1 MKKNCRF
8 AFDENLYTHEMIIL
22 IILAVVATFGLAYLI
37 VNYLPLKYKWIVS
50 IVLLLLGVFL
60 VFKIYD
66 GIMKPIN
73 FNKDKRVK
81 YVKVIQHLKIIR
93 DAELAYYKVN
103 GNYTDNKE
111 GLIQFIDSAKFAITE
126 VRDTVV
132 KVNKGSRWQPV
143 IVDVE
148 KRVVDTIGYEP
159 ILNSFE
165 GKDYKNMFNV
175 PGVEGKQFDLVIGLV
190 EKIAGLQVPV
200 FEARTEKKDLLK
212 GMDISLV
219 KQEMEA
225 IESDQIKGEYVSVGS
240 LNEVTSGGNW
250 PPSYDKANREEE
262 NDK

>member
-1 MKKNCRF
+1 
-8 AFDENLYTHEMIIL
+8 MIIL
-22 IILAVVATFGLAYLI
+22 IILAVVATFGFAYLI
-37 VNYLPLKYKWIVS
+37 VKYLPLKYKWIVS
-50 IVLLLLGVFL
+50 LVLVFTGTLL

-103 GNYTDNKE
+103 GNYTSNKE

-132 KVNKGSRWQPV
+132 KVNKGSKWQPV

-148 KRVVDTIGYEP
+148 KRIVDTIGYEP
-159 ILNSFE
+159 ILKSFQD
-165 GKDYKNMFNV
+165 KDYKNMFNV
-175 PGVEGKQFDLVIGLV
+175 PGVDEKQFELSVGLV

-240 LNEVTSGGNW
+240 LNEVTTGGNW

-262 NDK
+262 DDQ

>member
-1 MKKNCRF
+1 
-8 AFDENLYTHEMIIL
+8 MIIL
-22 IILAVVATFGLAYLI
+22 IILAIVATFGFAYLI
-37 VNYLPLKYKWIVS
+37 VKYLPLKYKWVVS
-50 IVLLLLGVFL
+50 LVLVFTGALL

-81 YVKVIQHLKIIR
+81 YVEVIQNLKIIR
-93 DAELAYYKVN
+93 DAELAFYRVN

-126 VRDTVV
+126 VRDTVI

-148 KRVVDTIGYEP
+148 KRIVDTIGYEP
-159 ILNSFE
+159 ILNSFQD
-165 GKDYKNMFNV
+165 KDYKNMFNV
-175 PGVEGKQFDLVIGLV
+175 PGVEGKQFELSIGTV
-190 EKIAGLQVPV
+190 EKIAGLEVPV

-225 IESDQIKGEYVSVGS
+225 IESDQIKGEFVSVGS
-240 LNEVTSGGNW
+240 LNEVTGGNW

-262 NDK
+262 DDQ

>member
-1 MKKNCRF
+1 M
-8 AFDENLYTHEMIIL
+8 
-22 IILAVVATFGLAYLI
+22 
-37 VNYLPLKYKWIVS
+37 VS
-50 IVLLLLGVFL
+50 LVLVFLGALL

-73 FNKDKRVK
+73 FNKDKRVI

-103 GNYTDNKE
+103 GNYTNNKE

-132 KVNKGSRWQPV
+132 KVNKGSKWQPV

-148 KRVVDTIGYEP
+148 KRIVDTIGYEP
-159 ILNSFE
+159 ILKSFQD
-165 GKDYKNMFNV
+165 KDYKNMFNV
-175 PGVEGKQFDLVIGLV
+175 PGVDDKQFELSIGFV

-240 LNEVTSGGNW
+240 LSEVTTGGNW
-250 PPSYDKANREEE
+250 PPSYDKSNREEE
-262 NDK
+262 DDQ

>member
-1 MKKNCRF
+1 
-8 AFDENLYTHEMIIL
+8 MIIL

-225 IESDQIKGEYVSVGS
+225 IESDKIKGEYVSVGS